1 MNNYLHLD
9 FDGKELMFAIK
20 KESTFFSKHTGV
32 DLKKLE
38 VSLRVDRKIHE
49 YITKATE
56 GLDKTVINSTDGQ
69 GKILKKWKI
78 ENSIYSCIENKHN
91 HYFKLTEIEDF
102 HIDSLTVGGVNFYPY
117 SYKEE
122 FIHDGLRIEVKV
134 KLSEFEFAELKKLIE
149 KNDYFKVI
157 RHGISDEPREMI
169 FELPFWSKHEETIK
183 YKIILKEKKCFETQK
198 NFFDQSSQWISNMS
212 LLLAKQDGILKE
224 LLAILI
230 SKNLLTNEEIT
241 IIEEKASKQTLDRQI
256 DFCRVEDIDEFL

>member
-9 FDGKELMFAIK
+9 FDGRELMFTIK

-32 DLKKLE
+32 ALKKIE

-49 YITKATE
+49 DITKIIERLNKTE
-56 GLDKTVINSTDGQ
+56 INSIGEQ

-78 ENSIYSCIENKHN
+78 ENSTYSCIENKYD
-91 HYFKLTEIEDF
+91 HYFKLTEIEDL
-102 HIDSLTVGGVNFYPY
+102 HVDSLTVGGLNFYPY

-122 FIHDGLRIEVKV
+122 FIHDGLSIDAKV
-134 KLSEFEFAELKKLIE
+134 KLSEFEFAEVKKLIE
-149 KNDYFKVI
+149 KNDYFKVT
-157 RHGISDEPREMI
+157 RHGISEEPREMK
-169 FELPFWSKHEETIK
+169 FGLTFWSRHKETIK
-183 YKIILKEKKCFETQK
+183 FEIILNEKKCFETQK
-198 NFFDQSSQWISNMS
+198 NFFDQSFQRISNMS

-241 IIEEKASKQTLDRQI
+241 KIEEKASKQTLDRQI